1 MRTLA
6 TTISLAAAA
15 LVLLSTGG
23 CAGGLD
29 TTQRDFGNSVRNMVQ
44 AQTLDPTTAAV
55 PDPNGPDSGDGQRLD
70 NVLKAYREDVAKPEE
85 VSEPLVISVGR

>member
-1 MRTLA
+1 MRILA

-15 LVLLSTGG
+15 LVLLSTSG
-23 CAGGLD
+23 CATGPEA
-29 TTQRDFGNSVRNMVQ
+29 TERDFGNSVRNMVQ

-70 NVLKAYREDVAKPEE
+70 NVLEAYRADVAKPEE
-85 VSEPLVISVGR
+85 VAQPLVISVGN